1 MPRVYII
8 LVNWNG
14 WQDTIECLESVFRL
28 DYPDYRVIVCDNAST
43 DGSAE
48 QIKSWANG
56 QLDVHAA
63 NPKLETS
70 TKPTVPRPIP
80 FLETSAHERATLP
93 EDRAARLIL
102 IHTGSNLGFA
112 GGNNIGLRYALS
124 IGDLQFAWLLNNDTI
139 ATPDALSE
147 LVRRMNERPEAG
159 LCGSTLLDYWYPNRV
174 QALGGSIYR
183 KWTARSGHIGRG
195 SSQHDLPHPEAVE
208 QKMKYVIGASTLVR
222 KSFLEDVGLMNESYF
237 LYFEEIDWATR
248 AAGMYSLAYAP
259 RSVVYHKEG
268 ASAGTTFERRSRSY
282 TSDYYSSRGR
292 MLFTRKYFP
301 MAIPTVLST
310 LLASSLFRLS
320 TGNKSGAKAVLV
332 GLLNALR
339 RM

>member
-1 MPRVYII
+1 V
-8 LVNWNG
+8 
-14 WQDTIECLESVFRL
+14 
-28 DYPDYRVIVCDNAST
+28 
-43 DGSAE
+43 
-48 QIKSWANG
+48 
-56 QLDVHAA
+56 
-63 NPKLETS
+63 
-70 TKPTVPRPIP
+70 
-80 FLETSAHERATLP
+80 
-93 EDRAARLIL
+93 
-102 IHTGSNLGFA
+102 
-112 GGNNIGLRYALS
+112 
-124 IGDLQFAWLLNNDTI
+124 
-139 ATPDALSE
+139 
-147 LVRRMNERPEAG
+147 
-159 LCGSTLLDYWYPNRV
+159 
-174 QALGGSIYR
+174 
-183 KWTARSGHIGRG
+183 ARSGHIGRG
-195 SSQHDLPHPEAVE
+195 ISTHDVPAPDVVEA
-208 QKMKYVIGASTLVR
+208 KMKYVIGASTLVR